1 MASPAGS
8 GPFSNGGEKGS
19 HSTDAFFVCALLPFF
34 TATPISQ
41 WATRQLRQNVQRL
54 GEIASVEL
62 PSSDESRQRRRR
74 ARQGALPSTMRN
86 QETPPQLCG
95 PPPHADVK
103 SVRRNLVTLCH
114 VAMCACAIA
123 VETVAP
129 WKRSRPVTTSRPL
142 GRGVKASLCKSPSK
156 PKYIFPCPPKNLKQR
171 QILSFYKQRME
182 IHLGDNH

>member
-62 PSSDESRQRRRR
+62 PSSDESRRRRR

-86 QETPPQLCG
+86 QEIPPRLCG
-95 PPPHADVK
+95 PPLHANVKKRPSQFSHFVPRCDVC
-103 SVRRNLVTLCH
+103 LCH
-114 VAMCACAIA
+114 RRGNDRV
-123 VETVAP
+123 P
-129 WKRSRPVTTSRPL
+129 SRQADLLV
-142 GRGVKASLCKSPSK
+142 RGVKASLCKSPSK
-156 PKYIFPCPPKNLKQR
+156 PKYIFPCPPKNQKQR